1 MNEPARPVV
10 AEGGR
15 PRLGGRRLIGGDG
28 EPEVFCAD
36 EQSEVPID
44 VARWQ
49 SLAERVL
56 VAEGVRGGAELTVL
70 FVGRDEIAEL
80 NESYLGKSGPTDVLS
95 FPIDGGDIVEVIAS
109 PSAQSRGPDRA
120 PLDPGDMPL
129 MLGDVVICPEVAR
142 DQAPDHA
149 GTLDD
154 ELALLL
160 VHGILHVLGHD
171 HAEPEETAR
180 MRGREMALLSEL
192 HWAGEVPAD
201 FRQVHDDDAPE
212 AAS

>member
-1 MNEPARPVV
+1 V

-15 PRLGGRRLIGGDG
+15 PRLGGRRLVGGDG

-56 VAEGVRGGAELTVL
+56 ITEGVRGAAELTVL

-80 NESYLGKSGPTDVLS
+80 NESYLGKVGPTDVLS

-120 PLDPGDMPL
+120 PLDPSDMPM

-171 HAEPEETAR
+171 HAEPDQTVR
-180 MRGREMALLSEL
+180 MRTRELALLTEL
-192 HWAGEVPAD
+192 HWAGVVPGG
-201 FRQVHDDDAPE
+201 FRQVHGDDDDGEP
-212 AAS
+212 S

>member
-1 MNEPARPVV
+1 M

>member
-1 MNEPARPVV
+1 M

-80 NESYLGKSGPTDVLS
+80 NESYLGKAGPTDVLS

-120 PLDPGDMPL
+120 PLDPGDMPM

-180 MRGREMALLSEL
+180 MRGREMALLTEL
-192 HWAGEVPAD
+192 HWAGDAPAG
-201 FRQVHDDDAPE
+201 FRQAHDDDAPE

>member
-1 MNEPARPVV
+1 
-10 AEGGR
+10 
-15 PRLGGRRLIGGDG
+15 
-28 EPEVFCAD
+28 
-36 EQSEVPID
+36 
-44 VARWQ
+44 
-49 SLAERVL
+49 
-56 VAEGVRGGAELTVL
+56 VRGAAELTVL

>member
-1 MNEPARPVV
+1 M
-10 AEGGR
+10 GDGTR
-15 PRLGGRRLIGGDG
+15 PRLGGRRLVGGDG

-49 SLAERVL
+49 ALAEKVL
-56 VAEGVRGGAELTVL
+56 VAEGVRGSAELTVL
-70 FVGRDEIAEL
+70 FVGTDEIAEL
-80 NESYLGKSGPTDVLS
+80 NEAYLGKSGPTDVLS

-142 DQAPDHA
+142 EQAPRHA

-171 HAEPEETAR
+171 HAEPEETVR
-180 MRGREMALLSEL
+180 MRTRELALLGEL
-192 HWAGEVPAD
+192 HWGGPAPEG
-201 FRQVHDDDAPE
+201 FRQVHDEEDQ
-212 AAS
+212 